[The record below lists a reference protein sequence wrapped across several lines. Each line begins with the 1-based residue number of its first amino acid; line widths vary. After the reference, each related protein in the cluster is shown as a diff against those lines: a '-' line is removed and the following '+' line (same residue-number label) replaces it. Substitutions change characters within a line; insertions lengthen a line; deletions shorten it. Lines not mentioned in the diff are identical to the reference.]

1 MATSTPPR
9 GRLIDHIMLVVRDLA
24 ASRNFYEAVFGSLG
38 IPLGGEGDDCFWAE
52 ELFVCREGS
61 AAALGHPGGPHHLAF
76 RANQREQVDSVHAIA
91 LVHGGCDI
99 GAPGEHPQH
108 AEHYAGFVLDPDG
121 NHIEIVCHGPTLRR
135 LLARGIGAQD
145 MRGIHSMPTRP

>member
-24 ASRNFYEAVFGSLG
+24 ASRNFYEAVLGSLG

-61 AAALGHPGGPHHLAF
+61 TAALGHPGGPHHLAF
-76 RANQREQVDSVHAIA
+76 RANQREQVDNVHAIA
-91 LVHGGCDI
+91 LVHGATSARRANIRSTPNITPASCWTRTATTSKSSAT
-99 GAPGEHPQH
+99 AP
-108 AEHYAGFVLDPDG
+108 
-121 NHIEIVCHGPTLRR
+121 R
-135 LLARGIGAQD
+135 
-145 MRGIHSMPTRP
+145 